1 MIVNIAMTGSLRHS
15 RTTEETRLLLA
26 ATIEKRNGAHTAVR
40 ALEIMRPVVPDF
52 KRKIAKKAL
61 GC

>member
-1 MIVNIAMTGSLRHS
+1 MTGSLRHS
-15 RTTEETRLLLA
+15 QTTEETRLLLA
-26 ATIEKRNGAHTAVR
+26 ATMEKRNGAHTAVR

-52 KRKIAKKAL
+52 KRKRAKKDL